1 MHTCAV
7 CRSRVCYDDDAHL
20 YVTIRR
26 VVNLLSKSESCGAK
40 IVKNIIYNV
49 DQRCEYREFFF

>member
-7 CRSRVCYDDDAHL
+7 CRSRVCYDDDAHIL

-26 VVNLLSKSESCGAK
+26 VVNLLSKSCGAK
-40 IVKNIIYNV
+40 IVKNIIYSV
-49 DQRCEYREFFF
+49 GKRYGFHEFFS